1 MLRGVCSPEA
11 PSLSVSPQSPSPA
24 MLSILVISGS
34 AATSALHAR
43 VMEALKDATSGA
55 LSVAARGLTCDGV
68 VVISCGVC
76 GICDARVDAVLD
88 DHFHPGVS
96 VGSSRSPRSRSVGG
110 AFASLLPGSS
120 KRVSENPGML
130 RLVYMLVS
138 VV

>member
-1 MLRGVCSPEA
+1 MCAWMPGGLCSPEA

-43 VMEALKDATSGA
+43 LMEALKDATSGA
-55 LSVAARGLTCDGV
+55 LSVAARRLACGEI

-76 GICDARVDAVLD
+76 GICDARVDTDAVLD

-96 VGSSRSPRSRSVGG
+96 AGSSRSPRSKSVDG
-110 AFASLLPGSS
+110 AFASLLPGSR

-130 RLVYMLVS
+130 RLV
-138 VV
+138 